1 MWVPGQINST
11 RWVTVISC
19 TTLTPSPQRLLE
31 QLHGYEWRCGDGVSV
46 VHEIIVPHR
55 VELIWSRTQA
65 PCPVRLSVAVKF
77 ISYRGIEA
85 EKAHFQPS
93 AWGFLTTKHLQRF
106 ANDVA
111 LALCE
116 KILAGMDFRVAKRLW
131 ADNGRNLSVQP
142 WLRLRTLRTRTSRNC
157 KINSK
162 RHKNTP
168 EVSHFD
174 SFYWMNVKFSIF

>member
-1 MWVPGQINST
+1 MYGN
-11 RWVTVISC
+11 
-19 TTLTPSPQRLLE
+19 TTLTPSLQRLLE

-46 VHEIIVPHR
+46 VNKMTVPHR
-55 VELIWSRTQA
+55 VELIWPQSQA
-65 PCPVRLSVAVKF
+65 PCPVRWSVAVKF
-77 ISYRGIEA
+77 ISNRGIEG
-85 EKAHFQPS
+85 ENAHFQPS
-93 AWGFLTTKHLQRF
+93 AWGFLTTKQPRRF

-111 LALCE
+111 LALRE
-116 KILAGMDFRVAKRLW
+116 KILAGMDFRVANRLW

-142 WLRLRTLRTRTSRNC
+142 WLRLRTLKTRTSRNC

-174 SFYWMNVKFSIF
+174 SFYWMNVKLSIF